1 MASTQ
6 AEAEVA
12 RNGPEIKEDGANT
25 NGVDAQTDMDTGSTN
40 GPAAGSNNGSLELND
55 AGSKGG
61 YYKAPPPSGYDASSA
76 GYDNPQS
83 EFSYPA
89 QRYGHHQPDMPSSYP
104 YSHFPGSQNVIR
116 SVTAPVATKPAAYMN
131 SMPRTGGPVPNYPG
145 GHPGQGYPT
154 PSRYHT
160 PTLNQLLQPGSAG
173 LVQRYPAFG
182 DYPRQQPPPTTQ
194 AAAAAA
200 AAAGWPRN
208 YNPAGFKPPANATQ
222 ANITIIAF
230 IDQSRLL
237 HFTPNSF
244 DRFRNVALVSAL
256 HCHCV
261 TDCRVSTV
269 NI

>member
-40 GPAAGSNNGSLELND
+40 GPPASSNNGSLELND
-55 AGSKGG
+55 AGNKGG
-61 YYKAPPPSGYDASSA
+61 YYKAPAPLGYEAGSA
-76 GYDNPQS
+76 GYDNLQP
-83 EFSYPA
+83 EFGYPA
-89 QRYGHHQPDMPSSYP
+89 QRYGHHQAEMQASYP
-104 YSHFPGSQNVIR
+104 YSHFPASQNAIR
-116 SVTAPVATKPAAYMN
+116 SASAPVATKPAAYMN

-145 GHPGQGYPT
+145 GHAGQGYPA

-160 PTLNQLLQPGSAG
+160 PTLNQLLQPGSGG

-194 AAAAAA
+194 AAAA
-200 AAAGWPRN
+200 GWPRN

-222 ANITIIAF
+222 AIITHILIDLSYHIFILQIHQHYCSLLWTHLIIL
-230 IDQSRLL
+230 IQL
-237 HFTPNSF
+237 
-244 DRFRNVALVSAL
+244 
-256 HCHCV
+256 C
-261 TDCRVSTV
+261 
-269 NI
+269 